1 MSSVVGFKEDDCNS
15 SCHYVCLPGR
25 PGPKGAE
32 GPTGPIGPTGA
43 SMPGTTGLT
52 GPPSGTGATGATGQ
66 MGINGAVSREWVFS
80 AAILAIGQIQPAS
93 GSTDPANWAPGSL
106 FITQND
112 TTNTDMYPWFSQW
125 PTSLA
130 GTGQR
135 VQITSRNNPANFGIY
150 DIATINGVIGPIP
163 NTWAFTN
170 IVCIASGGAFT
181 VGETLV
187 VAAAVNGDIGPMGP
201 TGPQGMTGPVGMT
214 GSVGATGGLGATGP
228 AGVTGSTG
236 ATGFTG
242 VTGAVGPSG
251 PIGPT
256 RAMARYSFS
265 TPQKT
270 GVTNTQGTNDNWGF
284 ASRGL
289 GFGTGVPA
297 NAWATLACNVPAP
310 GASFTI
316 WLDIPQVY
324 ATFVGVVTTG
334 WFNNWYIRAQD
345 STVVPSAGDEQIVI
359 QDDTGNTSHTNF
371 GIRFSG
377 PLTGN
382 AVIDAYNGHHFVP
395 TIWASHHPFQN
406 GITSG
411 QWYDDT
417 DSGVGV
423 VSDYGPG
430 TPTNIA
436 AGIIGTTANA
446 AAGWYPA
453 VQNYIAAPA
462 PGSSGVITGVVVYG
476 IGSAVSGGTFS
487 PSALLEEYAYISI
500 QFVKGQFSSG
510 GTFGG
515 SVSRDIPASEI
526 DLIKVTRNTVTCP
539 GSPTGGALI
548 GQGAHS
554 SDWTTTLTPADYIPI
569 TEVNYFR
576 LRTHIHIQAM
586 NSQTPLAGYPELQI
600 SGNRFK
606 IGADLYIQWDQ

>member
-52 GPPSGTGATGATGQ
+52 GPQSGTGATGATGQ

-80 AAILAIGQIQPAS
+80 AAILAIGQIRPAS
-93 GSTDPANWAPGSL
+93 GATDPANWAPGSL
-106 FITQND
+106 YHHAERHHQYRHVSMVLPMAHIARRHR
-112 TTNTDMYPWFSQW
+112 
-125 PTSLA
+125 PTSPDNVQKQP
-130 GTGQR
+130 GQLR
-135 VQITSRNNPANFGIY
+135 HLRHRDNQWCYRPHPV
-150 DIATINGVIGPIP
+150 

-170 IVCIASGGAFT
+170 IVCIASGGVFT

-187 VAAAVNGDIGPMGP
+187 VAAALNGDIGPMGP
-201 TGPQGMTGPVGMT
+201 TGPQGMTGLAGMT
-214 GSVGATGGLGATGP
+214 GSGGATGSLGATGP
-228 AGVTGSTG
+228 TGSTG

-242 VTGAVGPSG
+242 STGTIGPSG

-270 GVTNTQGTNDNWGF
+270 GVTNTQGANDNWGF

-289 GFGTGVPA
+289 GGGTGVLA

-359 QDDTGNTSHTNF
+359 QDDAGGTSYTNF

-406 GITSG
+406 GQVSG
-411 QWYDDT
+411 QWYDET

-423 VSDYGPG
+423 VSDHGPG
-430 TPTNIA
+430 PPLSNIVS
-436 AGIIGTTANA
+436 GTLGNVNNA
-446 AAGWYPA
+446 AAGWYPT
-453 VQNYIAAPA
+453 VQNYVAAPA
-462 PGSSGVITGVVVYG
+462 PGSSGVITGVVMYG
-476 IGSAVSGGTFS
+476 VGNAVSGGTFS

-500 QFVKGQFSSG
+500 QFVEGEFSNTLP
-510 GTFGG
+510 GTFG
-515 SVSRDIPASEI
+515 SVSRDIPGSEI
-526 DLIKVTRNTVTCP
+526 DLIKVTHNTVTCP

-548 GQGAHS
+548 GQGAHRA
-554 SDWTTTLTPADYIPI
+554 DWTTTLAPADYIPI
-569 TEVNYFR
+569 TEVSYFR
-576 LRTHIHIQAM
+576 LRTHIHVQAM
-586 NSQTPLAGYPELQI
+586 DSQTPIAGYPEIQI